1 MDVVPQAM
9 EETEETA
16 PGAEIV
22 IRFGRAMVSEARDI
36 WRVTRIAYAPYKGV
50 IKPTFGA
57 LRVTV
62 GAIRHQIR
70 TGKYFYIVARHEDR
84 VIGTL
89 RCRKRRGYL
98 GLSRLAV
105 LPEYQRNGIGRRL
118 MEWAEEEARRLGLR
132 RLRGEVRAVMP
143 DLLRYY
149 RRMGY
154 RPIGRRSRKGYPGYL
169 IIVQKRL

>member
-1 MDVVPQAM
+1 MDVVPQEI
-9 EETEETA
+9 EETHEDLPTVEM
-16 PGAEIV
+16 V
-22 IRFGRAMVSEARDI
+22 ISIGRAMAAEARDI

-57 LRVTV
+57 LRVTA
-62 GAIRHQIR
+62 GAIQHQIR
-70 TGKYFYIVARHEDR
+70 TGKFLYIVARDEGR

-89 RCRKRRGYL
+89 RCRKRRRYL

-105 LPEYQRNGIGRRL
+105 LPDYQRHGIGRRL
-118 MEWAEEEARRLGLR
+118 MEWAEDEARRLGLR

-154 RPIGRRSRKGYPGYL
+154 RTIGRRSRRGYPGYL

>member
-1 MDVVPQAM
+1 MDVVPQEM
-9 EETEETA
+9 EETLDAVPNLEM
-16 PGAEIV
+16 V
-22 IRFGRAMVSEARDI
+22 ISLGRATASEARDI
-36 WRVTRIAYAPYKGV
+36 WRVTRIAYAPYKGI

-57 LRVTV
+57 LRVTEK
-62 GAIRHQIR
+62 AIRYQIR
-70 TGKYFYIVARHEDR
+70 TGKYIYLVARHEGR
-84 VIGTL
+84 VVGTL
-89 RCRKRRGYL
+89 RCRKRGRYL

-105 LPEYQRNGIGRRL
+105 LPDYQRHGIGRRL
-118 MEWAEEEARRLGLR
+118 MEWAEDEARRLGLR